1 MNFSFNRFRS
11 YIKALVSSVRLAC
24 CHPKSLLRRSY
35 SRSSLDIGVI
45 PFDQNILKV
54 EIHRKYE
61 RYSEN
66 ARRKEVFLKKEV
78 ARAMFP
84 NRKFIYFSLINLISY
99 ITKSLM
105 KFKYLQSNDNMMVPE
120 I

>member
-1 MNFSFNRFRS
+1 MFIYVFIHFHLFCRFRS
-11 YIKALVSSVRLAC
+11 YTKALVSSVRLAC

-84 NRKFIYFSLINLISY
+84 NRKFICFPL
-99 ITKSLM
+99 
-105 KFKYLQSNDNMMVPE
+105 NM
-120 I
+120 IFIAYY

>member
-1 MNFSFNRFRS
+1 MNFSFYRFRS

-84 NRKFIYFSLINLISY
+84 NRKFIYFPLNIIFVNCTYQSY
-99 ITKSLM
+99 II
-105 KFKYLQSNDNMMVPE
+105 YD
-120 I
+120 